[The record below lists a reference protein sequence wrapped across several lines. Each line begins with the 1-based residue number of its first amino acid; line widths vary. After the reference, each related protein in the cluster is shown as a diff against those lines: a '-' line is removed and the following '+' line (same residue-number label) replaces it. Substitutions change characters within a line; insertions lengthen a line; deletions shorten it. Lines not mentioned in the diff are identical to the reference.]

1 MARDDRRKKRPMVVS
16 RKGRYKFQTGLV
28 TATLLERGMPAAAA
42 FSLSRELRDR
52 VAGRGEMSAKELE
65 AELEALLKELGYEGL
80 LGLAGAD
87 ETGRTDLP
95 TRRSAG
101 GDAVG
106 SSPGESPRVST
117 PHGDVPYAQ
126 HILLRDLVAI
136 GMEPDQ
142 AVSVGRTLDVELRAM
157 ELPVLRQAQI
167 DTVLERLLMGA
178 GRPYFQRYRLLR
190 WVRRADR
197 PIVLFIGG
205 ATGTG
210 KSTLAM
216 EVAFR
221 LGIRMVVS
229 TDMIRETMRTV
240 LSAEVVPGL
249 HDHSFR
255 GMLQGGRVLSNPR
268 ERVLAGFRQ
277 QAEQVAA
284 GVRAVIRR
292 ALREQSHMIVEGTHL
307 LPPFEQYL
315 PSDDM
320 PHAGLMLAV
329 TSEDEHR
336 ERFPRRAASQGQ
348 RDASA
353 YLEAFQSVRWIHDDL
368 LHAAEDSEA
377 LVLSTGRLRPTATRI
392 LDFLAEVLPQGTN
405 RRPTRVRSLPDVRTL
420 FVILDGLSDEPQA
433 ALEDRTPLRAARTPF
448 LDMLAFAG
456 GQGQVV
462 TAPRPGAIPHTD
474 EGLWSLLGTN
484 PPTERLGRGAIE
496 ALGQGVPL
504 TPGAVLFRGNLAT
517 KTEDGALLDRR
528 AGRITHGQA
537 DLLAG
542 LGHVP
547 LGGGLSG
554 SIYPGLEHR
563 VVVVLRGAG
572 LSAAVAD
579 TDPGQ
584 TGEPR
589 VNEARPTD
597 ASPEAAR
604 TAAALRELLAHAA
617 THLAA
622 HPHNQARVERGL
634 PAANCVITRGAAQS
648 VTLPEPQ
655 HDASDAAMIAACSTA
670 LGVARMAGM
679 QVVTGARMTGALD
692 TDLDAKFDAAANLLE
707 THSLVVVH
715 IKGTDI
721 AAHDRRPVAKRDFIA
736 AFDDA
741 LGRFLEANSQVTNGL
756 RVVVTAD
763 HGTSSKTGHHLPD
776 PVPVLVSTWR
786 GPSEQTAF
794 DEETAERGAL
804 GLLQPGDLARLLW
817 QR

>member
-65 AELEALLKELGYEGL
+65 QELEALLKELGYEGL
-80 LGLAGAD
+80 LTLTGTDDATRS
-87 ETGRTDLP
+87 ET
-95 TRRSAG
+95 
-101 GDAVG
+101 
-106 SSPGESPRVST
+106 PRVST
-117 PHGDVPYAQ
+117 PTGDVPFAQ

-142 AVSVGRTLDVELRAM
+142 SVSLGRTLDVELRALD
-157 ELPVLRQAQI
+157 LPVLRQAQI
-167 DTVLERLLMGA
+167 DSVLERLLMGA

-190 WVRRADR
+190 WMRRADR
-197 PIVLFIGG
+197 PVVLFIGG

-240 LSAEVVPGL
+240 LSSEVVPGL

-277 QAEQVAA
+277 QSEQVAA

-292 ALREQSHMIVEGTHL
+292 ALREHTHMIVEGTHL

-315 PSDDM
+315 PSEDV

-368 LHAAEDSEA
+368 LHAAEESEA
-377 LVLSTGRLRPTATRI
+377 LVLGTGRVRPTATRI

-405 RRPTRVRSLPDVRTL
+405 RKPVRVRALPDVRTL
-420 FVILDGLSDEPQA
+420 FVILDGLSDEPQPT
-433 ALEDRTPLRAARTPF
+433 LDNKTPLSAARTPF
-448 LDMLAFAG
+448 LDMLAHAG

-462 TAPRPGAIPHTD
+462 TAPKPGAIPHTD
-474 EGLWSLLGTN
+474 EGLWSLLGVN
-484 PPTERLGRGAIE
+484 PPAERIGRGAIE

-504 TPGAVLFRGNLAT
+504 ANGSVSFRGNLAT
-517 KTEDGALLDRR
+517 RTEDGTLLDRR
-528 AGRITHGQA
+528 AGRIATGQA

-547 LGGGLSG
+547 LSGGLSG
-554 SIYPGLEHR
+554 SIFPGLEHR

-572 LSAAVAD
+572 LSGAVGD

-584 TGEPR
+584 AGEPR
-589 VNEARPTD
+589 VVEARPLD

-604 TAAALRELLAHAA
+604 TAMALRELLEITAA
-617 THLAA
+617 HLAA
-622 HPHNQARVERGL
+622 HPHNQARVQRGL
-634 PAANCVITRGAAQS
+634 PPANCVITRGAAMN
-648 VTLPEPQ
+648 VGMPEPQ
-655 HDASDAAMIAACSTA
+655 HDAGDAAMIASCSTA
-670 LGVARMAGM
+670 LGVARLAGM
-679 QVVTGARMTGALD
+679 QVVTASGMTGALD
-692 TDLDAKFDAAANLLE
+692 TNLDVKFDTAAGLLE

-721 AAHDRRPVAKRDFIA
+721 AAHDRRPVAKRDFIS

-741 LGRFLEANSQVTNGL
+741 LGRFLEGNWQVTNGL

-786 GPSEQTAF
+786 GPGEQTAF